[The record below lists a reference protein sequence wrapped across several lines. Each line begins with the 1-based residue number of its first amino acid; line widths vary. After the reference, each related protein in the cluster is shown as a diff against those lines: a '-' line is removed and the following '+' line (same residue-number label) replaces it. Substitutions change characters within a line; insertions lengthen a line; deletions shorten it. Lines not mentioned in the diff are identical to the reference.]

1 MALEIKNLSISL
13 AERELVRDFNL
24 HIADGEIVCLMGPS
38 ASGKSSILAWVA
50 GLLSAEFLERA
61 QVAGTIELD
70 GSDISAVPAHRRRI
84 GLLFQDHLLFPHWN
98 VLDNLLFALPTKSS
112 AQVAHEALAIAGLS
126 AAAKQMPHTLS
137 GGQQARVALLR
148 SLLAE
153 PRALLLDEPFSKL
166 DAELRRDFRD
176 YVFTTLRA
184 RNISTL
190 LVSHDISDAPEGA
203 RVLSMSTP
211 I

>member
-13 AERELVRDFNL
+13 AERVLARDFNL
-24 HIADGEIVCLMGPS
+24 RIADGEIVCLMGPS

-50 GLLSAEFLERA
+50 GLLSAEFLECA

-84 GLLFQDHLLFPHWN
+84 GLLFQYHLLFPHWN
-98 VLDNLLFALPTKSS
+98 VLDNLLFALPPKSS

-126 AAAKQMPHTLS
+126 AATKQMPHTLS

-184 RNISTL
+184 RNIPTL

-203 RVLSMSTP
+203 RVLSMNTA